1 MNQGLLIVRARVRG
15 AVIPFT
21 SDTADSAAVEQID
34 ADGEPVPGKIAVS
47 GYARAGGVY
56 FLDLPRGR
64 YALKSISFAA
74 RGARYEVELSSAA
87 MRRDAVELRPGSAA
101 FLGELT
107 LDGRFPDFD
116 VAVERAFDVVGHWL
130 TPSCAG
136 R

>member
-1 MNQGLLIVRARVRG
+1 MNQGLPIVWKARG

-34 ADGEPVPGKIAVS
+34 ADGEPVPGKIAVP
-47 GYARAGGVY
+47 GMRAGGVY

-74 RGARYEVELSSAA
+74 RGARYEVELVGRHAPGRGRAA
-87 MRRDAVELRPGSAA
+87 RPGSAA

-130 TPSCAG
+130 PLRAG